1 MNGMMIVEEEGEEGE
16 AAEEAEDEV
25 AGDPEGAVV
34 EEALARGGI
43 SKLSS
48 NPIPLPKLTFPLFL
62 ARHPK
67 QHIHRMST
75 QKQSQLQKIII
86 NRARDVGI
94 RPAVAEAHGQSRSNP
109 AS

>member
-16 AAEEAEDEV
+16 VAEEVEEEV
-25 AGDPEGAVV
+25 AEDPEGEV
-34 EEALARGGI
+34 EEARAGI

-67 QHIHRMST
+67 QHIRRTST
-75 QKQSQLQKIII
+75 RKQSLLQKTIK